1 MLKPRESFTRLLS
14 LAVLALS
21 SVSVIS
27 WGVEATS
34 EKKTTEPTVTT
45 APVVTTA
52 EGVRVETRVVETNP
66 LENIKDNKPEKIA
79 SATPE
84 TIHTK
89 VENNIFL
96 EKREPATGM
105 AAAAAPA
112 VVSAVVGE
120 VTSSRPMSLTPLAGY
135 TAFQGPW
142 YSHIANRGTVGL
154 ILDIPVIS
162 LFSIEAEGHFGRF
175 NMSYSGYG
183 RNFNQYSGGANAKLT
198 LGKGLLQPYLGAGM
212 MAVYY
217 EGLGQPGMGQ
227 GQGPQSNRVI
237 GAGQI
242 FAGAEIN
249 LMAGVAIGARAEFL
263 RPMMNLPPRYSYA
276 GQGYTGQGQG
286 GFNNNQQTQN
296 GEAEADAMSSA
307 FYRLLGTVRV
317 SF

>member
-1 MLKPRESFTRLLS
+1 MLKPRYAFTHLLS
-14 LAVLALS
+14 VAVLALS
-21 SVSVIS
+21 SPGLIS
-27 WGVEATS
+27 WGVEAAS
-34 EKKTTEPTVTT
+34 DQKASEPTVTT

-52 EGVRVETRVVETNP
+52 EGVRVETRVVETSP
-66 LENIKDNKPEKIA
+66 LENIKDKK
-79 SATPE
+79 SDVVGKTKE

-89 VENNIFL
+89 VENNIIL
-96 EKREPATGM
+96 EKREPATGI

-112 VVSAVVGE
+112 VVSAVAGE

-135 TAFQGPW
+135 TAYQGPW

-162 LFSIEAEGHFGRF
+162 LLSIEAEGHFGRF

-183 RNFNQYSGGANAKLT
+183 RNFNQYSGGANAKLS

-212 MAVYY
+212 MALYY
-217 EGLGQPGMGQ
+217 EGIGQQAMGL
-227 GQGPQSNRVI
+227 GPQSNRVM

-249 LMAGVAIGARAEFL
+249 LIAGIAIGARAEL
-263 RPMMNLPPRYSYA
+263 VRPMMNLPPRYSYSGQA
-276 GQGYTGQGQG
+276 GYG
-286 GFNNNQQTQN
+286 NNQQLQST
-296 GEAEADAMSSA
+296 EAELDAMSSA